1 MNGCL
6 KERCNLGTFQYK
18 PILNG
23 FRWSILEF
31 WVDLPKNNQP
41 KLGLGHSTI

>member
-1 MNGCL
+1 MNRCL

-23 FRWSILEF
+23 FRCSFLEF
-31 WVDLPKNNQP
+31 WVELGKNNQP
-41 KLGLGHSTI
+41 KLGSGHPTT